1 MIDSGP
7 AFIDGPI
14 DLEDAMREAQ
24 RTLDYSLWGIQTNP
38 NEEGLNEQTA
48 INRAWEL
55 FKESVDEIE
64 RTSYAFESAFYP
76 NDDGSLRWWLVRV
89 VEQFSANVS
98 VYYHIAL
105 IMPEGQTAYQTNPE
119 IYLEDQQWAKDMAEF
134 DLKEK
139 AFGPFHTWPLEE
151 KVSWD
156 PEFFGLPEEKELSL
170 EEAWQVALNELKTTL
185 NLSDETVKQFD
196 VSYYF
201 VIYQQ
206 RAWQIVFA
214 KKMKLFIVT
223 LQATLSNWI
232 P

>member
-38 NEEGLNEQTA
+38 NEEELNEQTA
-48 INRAWEL
+48 
-55 FKESVDEIE
+55 
-64 RTSYAFESAFYP
+64 
-76 NDDGSLRWWLVRV
+76 
-89 VEQFSANVS
+89 
-98 VYYHIAL
+98 
-105 IMPEGQTAYQTNPE
+105 YQTIPE
-119 IYLEDQQWAKDMAEF
+119 IFLEDQQWAKDMAEF